1 LFDYN
6 FPKLDAAWL
15 AKLYPEKAKEI
26 KAKQEALTTV
36 FNPQPEQ
43 KPEKKSFFK
52 RLFET
57 IAN

>member
-1 LFDYN
+1 M
-6 FPKLDAAWL
+6 
-15 AKLYPEKAKEI
+15 AKEI